1 MRLKASG
8 ATLYVIRWIATEVRR
23 KRRDCMS
30 TPKTNVPNQAVLRKR
45 LELADRLGSAGA
57 AIGVILVALGL
68 ILQEYFDGIGTA
80 IRTLGGVLFLCGL
93 GAVLFVESRRRA
105 AVIGAARRIVAR
117 YMSRTA
123 GWGWPDRLG
132 LAGVAVG
139 LVLLAPALVLQII
152 FGSVSGAIVIAPGIV
167 VFWVGVALLVYGR
180 FHRRD
185 TRRTRPLP
193 PYSSPSRRGGRGS
206 GRGAR
211 R

>member
-1 MRLKASG
+1 MLAS
-8 ATLYVIRWIATEVRR
+8 
-23 KRRDCMS
+23 
-30 TPKTNVPNQAVLRKR
+30 LR
-45 LELADRLGSAGA
+45 ELSPSDTLGSAAA
-57 AIGVILVALGL
+57 AIGIILVAFG
-68 ILQEYFDGIGTA
+68 IFLQESSGVGFGAT
-80 IRTLGGVLFLCGL
+80 IRTLGGVLLLGGL

-132 LAGVAVG
+132 LAGVSVG

-185 TRRTRPLP
+185 ARS
-193 PYSSPSRRGGRGS
+193 YSSPSRRGGRGS